1 MDTKTIPAAQDAEWE
16 VRCDLAACYR
26 LYAHFFGIDD
36 LIYNHLSA
44 RVPGETDQFLIK
56 PYDQMFDEVSASSLV
71 KVDLEGRVVNGNEV
85 NPGGFI
91 IHSAVFRAR
100 EDVNAVFH
108 IHGKGGAV
116 VSTLREGL
124 LPIHQGALQFYGSVA
139 YHDFEGFNFELDERD
154 RLASNLG
161 QNKLMIL
168 RNHGLLAA
176 GHSIRG
182 TFTLLY
188 DLERACQ
195 IQVGAMATGGELV
208 IPDAAVQGLTAN
220 QHIVDG
226 DEIVD
231 DRMWSSLLRLLGRLG
246 IEFEH

>member
-1 MDTKTIPAAQDAEWE
+1 MDNTGNNCSSDAEWA

-44 RVPGETDQFLIK
+44 RVPGKSDEFLIK

-71 KVDLEGRVVNGNEV
+71 TVDFDGQAVNGGEV

-100 EDVNAVFH
+100 LDVNAVFH
-108 IHGKGGAV
+108 IHGKGGAI
-116 VSTLREGL
+116 VSTLCEGL
-124 LPIHQGALQFYGSVA
+124 LPIHQGALQFHGNIA
-139 YHDFEGFNFELDERD
+139 YHDFEGFNFELDERE
-154 RLASNLG
+154 RLAANLG
-161 QNKLMIL
+161 QRKLMIL

-195 IQVGAMATGGELV
+195 IQVGAMSTGREII
-208 IPDAAVQGLTAN
+208 IPDTATQELTAN
-220 QHIVDG
+220 QHTVDG
-226 DEIVD
+226 DEVVD
-231 DRMWSSLLRLLGRLG
+231 ERMWSSLLRLLGRLG
-246 IEFEH
+246 IEYEH

>member
-1 MDTKTIPAAQDAEWE
+1 MNNSNNNYSDAQWAL
-16 VRCDLAACYR
+16 RCELAACYR

-44 RVPGETDQFLIK
+44 RVADKSDEFLIK
-56 PYDQMFDEVSASSLV
+56 PYGQMFDEVSASSLV
-71 KVDLEGRVVNGNEV
+71 KVNFDGHAVDGGEV

-100 EDVNAVFH
+100 PDVNAVFH

-124 LPIHQGALQFYGSVA
+124 LPIHQGALQFTGNIA
-139 YHDFEGFNFELDERD
+139 YHDFEGFNFELDERE
-154 RLASNLG
+154 RLAANLG
-161 QNKLMIL
+161 QKKLMIL

-195 IQVGAMATGGELV
+195 IQVGAMSTGGE
-208 IPDAAVQGLTAN
+208 IITPDKTTQELTSH
-220 QHIVDG
+220 QHTVDG
-226 DEIVD
+226 DEAVD